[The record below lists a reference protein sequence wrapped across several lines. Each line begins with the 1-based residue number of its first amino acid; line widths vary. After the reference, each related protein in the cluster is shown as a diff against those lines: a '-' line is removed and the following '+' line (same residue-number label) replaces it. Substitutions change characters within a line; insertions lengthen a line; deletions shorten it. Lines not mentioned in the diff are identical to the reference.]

1 MQRMHCQQQPLPCSS
16 SMHWRLC
23 SVCTPNA
30 KGGARITTII
40 TTIIIIIIII
50 ISSIFV
56 IIIVTKTPPS
66 HWQSLR
72 K

>member
-16 SMHWRLC
+16 SMRWRVC

-40 TTIIIIIIII
+40 TIIIIII
-50 ISSIFV
+50 ISSSSIFV
-56 IIIVTKTPPS
+56 IIIITKTPPS

>member
-16 SMHWRLC
+16 SMRWRLC

-40 TTIIIIIIII
+40 TIIIIIII
-50 ISSIFV
+50 ISIFV
-56 IIIVTKTPPS
+56 IIIINKTSPS
-66 HWQSLR
+66 HWQSWR